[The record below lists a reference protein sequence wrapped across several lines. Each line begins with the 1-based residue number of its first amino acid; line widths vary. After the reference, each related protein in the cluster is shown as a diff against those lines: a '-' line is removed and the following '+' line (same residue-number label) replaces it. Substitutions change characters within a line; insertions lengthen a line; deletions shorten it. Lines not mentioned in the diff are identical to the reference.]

1 MKFLSDSSNFPY
13 SKPSAYQKV
22 NYELELLLD
31 ISRLEMSIG
40 TIRQNMLAVGSSYS
54 TDPRGPSTDP
64 TDPWRT
70 PIFPG
75 NIRTPHYFLKAV
87 LKLSWC
93 CCKTA
98 CLLLQNSWGP
108 SQQSKIRT
116 PDFIFSKISNICVTL
131 YFMTHYYTL
140 VWFTGNYIHV
150 KVYNF
155 GHFISWQ
162 YVVSFVVESP
172 QCPGISLHLIHI

>member
-1 MKFLSDSSNFPY
+1 M
-13 SKPSAYQKV
+13 
-22 NYELELLLD
+22 
-31 ISRLEMSIG
+31 
-40 TIRQNMLAVGSSYS
+40 
-54 TDPRGPSTDP
+54 DPRGPSTDP

-116 PDFIFSKISNICVTL
+116 PDSIFFKISTICITL
-131 YFMTHYYTL
+131 YYDWLLHSCWIHRKTQILCWWVL
-140 VWFTGNYIHV
+140 VSSNKYIYHSLSAV
-150 KVYNF
+150 
-155 GHFISWQ
+155 SWSFSQ
-162 YVVSFVVESP
+162 LQLLAASQLGPPLQLLFSYVARFYVVFEQESEN
-172 QCPGISLHLIHI
+172 QKWKIVIKQ